1 MAPGTV
7 LLVLAVLTIVSA
19 GVRMP
24 TVLRQGGLVVPG
36 GQVDPGTAEEA
47 VAIRSLSPVSGLST
61 VTEKVTTAA
70 APGARV
76 PVQVRTPLA

>member
-1 MAPGTV
+1 MLAS
-7 LLVLAVLTIVSA
+7 AVLTIVSP
-19 GVRMP
+19 GVRTP

-36 GQVDPGTAEEA
+36 GQVDPAAAEAA
-47 VAIRSLSPVSGLST
+47 VATRSLSPVSGLST